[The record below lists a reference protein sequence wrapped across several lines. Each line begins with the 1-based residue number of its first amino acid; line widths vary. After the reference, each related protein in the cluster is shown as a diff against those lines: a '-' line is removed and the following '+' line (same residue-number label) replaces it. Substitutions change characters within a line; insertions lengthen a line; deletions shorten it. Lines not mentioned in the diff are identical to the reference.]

1 MVILIKKRYLI
12 SLILVFV
19 LSCAILLFAIN
30 TGDNN
35 PDFIISWLEQDAEN
49 LQLKKEE
56 YDNYILQRKDK
67 IEEIC
72 NSILAEYGDLMD
84 DHEKELLSDFLSKID
99 SINSVDELDAKI
111 EEFENFTIDLQN
123 RRKNQEGEN
132 KKAEAAKQTEY
143 QANYSNSQ
151 EDSPQDYT
159 FAGNGENNSSNGD
172 FKSQGIINQNGY
184 RYSYYSSNVLRH
196 YRTDEWTAG
205 DDGIYRDSDGYVI
218 AASDAHPQGSTV
230 DTPFGKGKV
239 YDTGVGRNDTIDI
252 YTNY

>member
-1 MVILIKKRYLI
+1 MIHIKKRYLI
-12 SLILVFV
+12 SLIIIFI
-19 LSCAILLFAIN
+19 LSCLILFFVIN

-35 PDFIISWLEQDAEN
+35 SNFIVSWTEQNAEN
-49 LQLKKEE
+49 FQLKKEE

-84 DHEKELLSDFLSKID
+84 DHEKGLLNDFLSKID
-99 SINSVDELDAKI
+99 SINSVDEIDAKI
-111 EEFENFTIDLQN
+111 EEFENFTIDLQH
-123 RRKNQEGEN
+123 RRKNQEEEN
-132 KKAEAAKQTEY
+132 KKAEEAKQAEY

-151 EDSPQDYT
+151 EDSSQDYNS
-159 FAGNGENNSSNGD
+159 AGNSESNYSNGD

-196 YRTDEWTAG
+196 YRTDEWIAG
-205 DDGIYRDSDGYVI
+205 DDGIYRDSDGYVV

>member
-30 TGDNN
+30 TGDNH
-35 PDFIISWLEQDAEN
+35 DFITSWLEQDAEN

-72 NSILAEYGDLMD
+72 NSILVEYGDLMD
-84 DHEKELLSDFLSKID
+84 GHEKELLNYFLSKLENID
-99 SINSVDELDAKI
+99 SVDELDAKI

-123 RRKNQEGEN
+123 RRKSQEKEN

-159 FAGNGENNSSNGD
+159 PAKNDSNGD

-205 DDGIYRDSDGYVI
+205 DDGIYRDSDGYVV